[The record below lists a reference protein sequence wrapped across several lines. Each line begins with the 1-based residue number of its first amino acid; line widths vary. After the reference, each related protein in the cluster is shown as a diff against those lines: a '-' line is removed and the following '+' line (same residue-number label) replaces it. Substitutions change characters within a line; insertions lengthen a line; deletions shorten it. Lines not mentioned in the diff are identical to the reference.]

1 MKNFYSQKVYTLD
14 LTGIEI
20 YEDELDDTKIFRRNE
35 RTGEECEIEWDE
47 KELTV
52 STQNEV
58 PYSRP
63 HTLKDLCNEV
73 FQEVRGA
80 LKDASISIATA
91 QDDML
96 DGVLKMSDLEDIQDH
111 ITRLENLLDPVPFTN
126 GRNQGVTS

>member
-20 YEDELDDTKIFRRNE
+20 YEDELDDTKIFRRNA

>member
-1 MKNFYSQKVYTLD
+1 MKNFYSLKVYTLD

-20 YEDELDDTKIFRRNE
+20 YEDELDDTKIFRRNA

-47 KELTV
+47 KELTA

>member
-1 MKNFYSQKVYTLD
+1 MKNFYSLKVYTLD

-20 YEDELDDTKIFRRNE
+20 YEDELDDTKIFRRNAS
-35 RTGEECEIEWDE
+35 TGEECEIEWDE
-47 KELTV
+47 KELTA

-63 HTLKDLCNEV
+63 HK
-73 FQEVRGA
+73 VREA

-111 ITRLENLLDPVPFTN
+111 ITRLENLIDPVPFTN
-126 GRNQGVTS
+126 GRDQGVTS

>member
-20 YEDELDDTKIFRRNE
+20 YEDELDDTKIFRRNA

-96 DGVLKMSDLEDIQDH
+96 DGVLKMSD
-111 ITRLENLLDPVPFTN
+111 
-126 GRNQGVTS
+126 NQGVTS